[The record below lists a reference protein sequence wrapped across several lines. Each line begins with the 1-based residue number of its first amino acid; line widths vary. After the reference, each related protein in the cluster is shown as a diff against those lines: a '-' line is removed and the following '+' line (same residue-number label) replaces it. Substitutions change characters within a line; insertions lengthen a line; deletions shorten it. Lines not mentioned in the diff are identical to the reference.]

1 MKTFFLYRVE
11 LRRLALSKFTWI
23 VTVLSLCGPLTGYSF
38 LQQSNASV
46 MSGQY
51 IANPVLAGTVIGA
64 ILWAVLTLIESNRV
78 YRNKTD
84 ILTDAIVSPIRMAF
98 VRMTALASLSAAA
111 CFLCILAY
119 LPYTIVKMDY
129 IFNPALYMMSFLIL
143 MLPTLWISILLASAI
158 YQIVQRVELAGLLY
172 VVCVYF
178 SFSRF
183 ANNDFF
189 PRWINPIIITYS
201 DGFSSLYYL
210 RIALYTRVLW
220 LALAGGIWTLSLIC
234 IRRYQKNLLVSFWRS
249 LRKVYLPVTAAALMV
264 TGIMMWRGQP
274 FVDHGPA
281 EFQYWDY
288 YNTIND
294 SKISAVTYRL
304 TAKPES
310 GQLHSIAEYTST
322 SGGSGIKSIWLN
334 PGYKILRIMCDNQPV
349 SFTATSEFQGDSQ
362 RTDFNLTQSG
372 WKTLTIEYEGYPT
385 MLRCFA
391 PYTWGN
397 EVTSDYVS
405 LNNFSSMP
413 SLTGLNFPGTFTLE
427 LTLPGYMT
435 PLLNH
440 QFIED
445 YTLNTDGTKTWTK
458 KESSYIIWL
467 TACDYNVESFNAAGM
482 NVNFV
487 YSKKYETIMTEY
499 NMQEALAEVLSYCT
513 EHLGRLSW
521 AGGSSLMMVQRSAIS
536 DGGNAGEGWVE
547 WGESTFTAGNLSD
560 PLKGANA
567 AEVFVHEMVHIWW
580 GGLGV
585 NCGSEWDV
593 SNNDPW
599 SDEGLTVYTTY
610 RLMKDKYGEE
620 YAKQYYIDVWQAAV
634 DIQERGFYYRNPEY
648 LDRLPEQYRADLS
661 TMNRGTNLYSRMPLM
676 ILKAEQLVGGEE
688 KMDEILRS
696 VQSRFANNG
705 FDKPFTYQDFLDAC
719 GLQEED
725 LILD

>member
-64 ILWAVLTLIESNRV
+64 ILWAVLTLIETNRV
-78 YRNKTD
+78 HRNKTD

-111 CFLCILAY
+111 CFLCVLAY

-143 MLPTLWISILLASAI
+143 MLPTWWISILLAAAI

-189 PRWINPIIITYS
+189 SRWINPIIITYS

-349 SFTATSEFQGDSQ
+349 SFAATSEFQGDSQ
-362 RTDFNLTQSG
+362 RTDFSLTQSG
-372 WKTLTIEYEGYPT
+372 WKTLTIEYEGYPA

-391 PYTWGN
+391 PYSWGN
-397 EVTSDYVS
+397 EVTSDYIS
-405 LNNFSSMP
+405 LNNSSSMP
-413 SLTGLNFPGTFTLE
+413 SLTGLNIPGTFTLE
-427 LTLPGYMT
+427 LTLPGNMT

-440 QFIED
+440 QFMED
-445 YTLNTDGTKTWTK
+445 YTLNADGTKTWTK
-458 KESSYIIWL
+458 KKSDYTIWL

-499 NMQEALAEVLSYCT
+499 NMQEALSEVLSYCT

-521 AGGSSLMMVQRSAIS
+521 AGSSSLMMVQRSAIT

-560 PLKGANA
+560 PRKGANA
-567 AEVFVHEMVHIWW
+567 AEVFVHEMVHLWW

-585 NCGSEWDV
+585 YCGSEWDE
-593 SNNDPW
+593 SSSDPW

-648 LDRLPEQYRADLS
+648 LDRLPEQYRADLN

-696 VQSRFANNG
+696 AQRKFANNG
-705 FDKPFTYQDFLDAC
+705 FDKPFTYQDFLNAC